1 MTVALEVVDQGGA
14 SGLLRCNGKTHRVGA
29 GVRVWRW
36 KDKANS
42 HLHGLDREPA
52 INEMKAAQLRSTI
65 RSIWELPADWMNR
78 QVADLRFDQNKMV
91 GAEIGFRHGLISPPS
106 ILSNDP
112 LAVGD
117 FIRASPAKMFA
128 VKAPAMWAVNVEGGD
143 TLATYTSRLS
153 KSELLVRI
161 GTVRHAPVI
170 VQPYVDK
177 AYELRVTVV
186 GDHVFTCRID
196 SQELSEAVV
205 DWRSR
210 DVGAIPH
217 TAFKLDAD
225 LEQSVR
231 GFMREAGL
239 EYATF
244 DFIVTPQEETFFVDC
259 NPAGQYL
266 WVESRTGLPITTAI
280 ADWLE
285 VL

>member
-1 MTVALEVVDQGGA
+1 M
-14 SGLLRCNGKTHRVGA
+14 GA

-36 KDKANS
+36 KDKAYS
-42 HLHGLDREPA
+42 HLQSLDPEPA
-52 INEMKAAQLRSTI
+52 INEMKIAQLRSTV

-78 QVADLRFDQNKMV
+78 QSADLRFDQNKML
-91 GAEIGFRHGLISPPS
+91 GAEVGFRHGLVSPPS

-112 LAVGD
+112 LAVGN
-117 FIRASPAKMFA
+117 FIRASRAKMFA
-128 VKAPAMWAVNVEGGD
+128 VKTPAMWAANVEGGE

-153 KSELLVRI
+153 KSELLDRI
-161 GTVRHAPVI
+161 GAVRHAPVI
-170 VQPYVDK
+170 VQPYVSK

-196 SQELSEAVV
+196 SQGLSESAV
-205 DWRSR
+205 DWRSAH
-210 DVGAIPH
+210 VGEIPH

-225 LEQSVR
+225 LEQRVK
-231 GFMREAGL
+231 GFMCEAGL

-266 WVESRTGLPITTAI
+266 WVESRTRLPITTAI

-285 VL
+285 GSAN